1 MKHAIL
7 AGARIVLTIIGT
19 PREAF
24 AGVWRWD
31 CMGPLGDQQIIFTRY
46 NLIIVP
52 SKPSRG
58 NLRDLIFL
66 DDLTKGPSEIE
77 QYIAA
82 DVNSGLVPKMEFTLG
97 DDQKNKITL
106 TEKSSKTISHHTA
119 MVCGR
124 DESTEVSRKVYH
136 YERNGEP
143 TRDVTLQCREYMLTT
158 RGGRPCIDRP

>member
-1 MKHAIL
+1 
-7 AGARIVLTIIGT
+7 
-19 PREAF
+19 
-24 AGVWRWD
+24 VWRWD

-82 DVNSGLVPKMEFTLG
+82 DVNSGSVPKMEFTLG

-106 TEKSSKTISHHTA
+106 T
-119 MVCGR
+119 
-124 DESTEVSRKVYH
+124 
-136 YERNGEP
+136 
-143 TRDVTLQCREYMLTT
+143 
-158 RGGRPCIDRP
+158 